1 MSHETP
7 NIPHVKHSGSSP
19 MVRAWPFLVWVAVCG
34 LIVWLFTTG
43 GSYDQ
48 LNGVVDYKMESVAS
62 MDNGKVAHVFTV
74 VDTRVKKG
82 DPLVQMDTSLLDEE
96 IEALRQT
103 IIIEQLERERRFT
116 SMVQGIRADI
126 QETMLVQSQDQAE
139 LEVLKVELERLEAL
153 LSQKLID
160 RETVIRQKARVAI
173 LNKNLTEYPKVLSG
187 YRKDLAKAESLSKRA
202 LEVESS
208 KNGKNSLDSTS
219 ERLDYLFKRKAQYT
233 LRAANDGTVNQIFH
247 QRGEVVAG
255 GTAILKLIIEEQDA
269 EGNST
274 KTVQGLLPEKFA
286 HYAKA
291 GSEASVYPIIAPDAV
306 VRMEVVS
313 VTPHM
318 VTVPDQASALPNGI
332 IRGRVILLRP
342 KAGEP
347 QDRIDQLLHGE
358 SVVIRVKPK
367 SLLDLLKQ
375 I

>member
-1 MSHETP
+1 VGT
-7 NIPHVKHSGSSP
+7 K
-19 MVRAWPFLVWVAVCG
+19 
-34 LIVWLFTTG
+34 
-43 GSYDQ
+43 
-48 LNGVVDYKMESVAS
+48 
-62 MDNGKVAHVFTV
+62 
-74 VDTRVKKG
+74 VKKG

-103 IIIEQLERERRFT
+103 IVIEQLERERRFT

-126 QETMLVQSQDQAE
+126 QDTMLVQSQDQAE

-153 LSQKLID
+153 LTQKLID
-160 RETVIRQKARVAI
+160 RETVIRQKARVAV
-173 LNKNLTEYPKVLSG
+173 LNKNLTEYPKVLTG
-187 YRKDLAKAESLSKRA
+187 YRKDLSKAEDLSKKAR
-202 LEVESS
+202 EVESS
-208 KNGKNSLDSTS
+208 ENGENSLDLTS

-247 QRGEVVAG
+247 QRGEIVAG

-291 GSEASVYPIIAPDAV
+291 GSEATVYPIITPDAV
-306 VRMEVVS
+306 VQMEVVS

-342 KAGEP
+342 KAGES